1 MPRPRSFDTDAI
13 IDQLCDYFWE
23 HGYSAAS
30 LDDLAQR
37 LGVKRGSLFNA
48 FGSKEVLF
56 NAAFDRYSQRCRV
69 VFDTPDR
76 GRKAIEYYFHQAI
89 LFQRGSANEIA
100 TNRGMGRGCFFVNLL
115 MAAEI
120 PTPELQ
126 QAIDLNVIFLKNFLT
141 EHLNHAR
148 LNNELLPTVSIS
160 AGVDALFGTVVGLS
174 ALARIG
180 AAPSEIEAFVNNN
193 LRGLFGL
200 ERLV

>member
-56 NAAFDRYSQRCRV
+56 TAAFDRYSQRCRV
-69 VFDTPDR
+69 VFDTPHQ
-76 GRKAIEYYFHQAI
+76 GRKAIEDYFHQAT
-89 LFQRGSANEIA
+89 EIA
-100 TNRGMGRGCFFVNLL
+100 TDRGIGRGCFFINLL

-126 QAIDLNVIFLKNFLT
+126 QAIDRDVIFLKNFLT

-148 LNNELLPTVSIS
+148 LNRELLPTVSIDH
-160 AGVDALFGTVVGLS
+160 GVDALFGTVVGLF
-174 ALARIG
+174 ALARTS
-180 AAPSEIEAFVNNN
+180 ATPNEIEVFVNNN

-200 ERLV
+200 ELLG

>member
-56 NAAFDRYSQRCRV
+56 TAAFDRYSQRCRI
-69 VFDTPDR
+69 VFNTR
-76 GRKAIEYYFHQAI
+76 HQGRKAIEDYFHQAI
-89 LFQRGSANEIA
+89 LFQRGSANAIA
-100 TNRGMGRGCFFVNLL
+100 TDRGMGRGCFFINLL

-126 QAIDLNVIFLKNFLT
+126 QAIDRDVIFLKNFLT
-141 EHLNHAR
+141 EHLNRAR
-148 LNNELLPTVSIS
+148 LDNELLPTVSIS
-160 AGVDALFGTVVGLS
+160 TGVDALFGTIVGLS
-174 ALARIG
+174 ALARTN

-200 ERLV
+200 ELLV